1 MTKIDQV
8 SILPAPMPLSRI
20 LEIYNNLSE
29 EAKPSFVEDCIDPS
43 DQETVREAIIEH
55 ERTKQYQ
62 NLIKGIIKS
71 LEPYKST
78 TAANWD
84 DDWDYIANIACKLL
98 LELADYD
105 LKDAYE
111 ILAMYINANCPVKP
125 EPAKG

>member
-62 NLIKGIIKS
+62 ELVKSTIKA
-71 LEPYKST
+71 LEPYKKT
-78 TAANWD
+78 TAAKWE
-84 DDWDYIANIACKLL
+84 DDWDHIANITCRLL
-98 LELADYD
+98 LKLTDYD
-105 LKDAYE
+105 LKDAHDT
-111 ILAMYINANCPVKP
+111 LATYINANCPV
-125 EPAKG
+125 